1 MGFICT
7 EDGACS
13 GICDVEAQPAELLDF
28 TAENHSNSKWS
39 HAVGTLRFTVPQSV
53 RPLRRYSVLSSKIL
67 VNSMVTEEARTVE
80 VTEAGRPIQGDG
92 LHIPV
97 DSECRAG
104 VASDALCAPYLAGDE
119 GMCENGIDVDGD
131 GDCLDPGDVIEVDVA
146 FDAHETDYAI
156 EITAIDLCQSQ
167 SNPSTAELKTTAI
180 DFTTVPPCFIATAA
194 YGTPLADEIWALRR
208 FRDRYLMTNRAGRA
222 FVDAYYAVGPYPA
235 QIIAEHPWLRT
246 TTRALLTPLVALARH
261 LTTEK
266 QAESACSHY

>member
-1 MGFICT
+1 
-7 EDGACS
+7 
-13 GICDVEAQPAELLDF
+13 
-28 TAENHSNSKWS
+28 
-39 HAVGTLRFTVPQSV
+39 
-53 RPLRRYSVLSSKIL
+53 
-67 VNSMVTEEARTVE
+67 
-80 VTEAGRPIQGDG
+80 
-92 LHIPV
+92 
-97 DSECRAG
+97 
-104 VASDALCAPYLAGDE
+104 
-119 GMCENGIDVDGD
+119 MCENGIDVDGD